1 MDVSGDSVSYCTL
14 NVLLYLP
21 ELGAFGLIFVF
32 FYRRWLTKCFGKLA
46 FLKHLKFPRPNF
58 LIFSL
63 NWKVGTTSF
72 HVSSTLF
79 FRTCLI
85 VSTAFA
91 FYCSP
96 SFCRPKIRSKSWPST
111 CRITSTK
118 PLSLP
123 SPVERKA
130 KESVR
135 NNGGILREL
144 NHCVGHVQ
152 NYFQMEGNLTENSS
166 VLR

>member
-1 MDVSGDSVSYCTL
+1 MLFIAVQVFAGQRSDPNRDRPLVGL
-14 NVLLYLP
+14 PVL
-21 ELGAFGLIFVF
+21 I
-32 FYRRWLTKCFGKLA
+32 
-46 FLKHLKFPRPNF
+46 
-58 LIFSL
+58 
-63 NWKVGTTSF
+63 
-72 HVSSTLF
+72 
-79 FRTCLI
+79 
-85 VSTAFA
+85 
-91 FYCSP
+91 
-96 SFCRPKIRSKSWPST
+96 
-111 CRITSTK
+111 K